1 MARKFPTF
9 PQKSQEKCF
18 NLTIKGQDLK
28 RFTMLGQK
36 LRELREAKGLVQR
49 QVAAELE
56 VDTAYVSKIESNE
69 KPVSRQHLKKLSVL
83 LGISEDE
90 LLTLWLA
97 DKLYDIAKE
106 EEVGLKAIEAAE
118 VELKLKKKKNK

>member
-1 MARKFPTF
+1 LAEKFPTCVTQSEYF
-9 PQKSQEKCF
+9 LVY
-18 NLTIKGQDLK
+18 LTIKGQDLN

-56 VDTAYVSKIESNE
+56 VDTAYVSKIETNE
-69 KPVSRQHLKKLSVL
+69 KPVSRQHLKKLSIL

-106 EEVGLKAIEAAE
+106 EKVGLKAIEAAE
-118 VELKLKKKKNK
+118 VELKTHKRKKK

>member
-1 MARKFPTF
+1 MTEKFPTSVIQSEYF
-9 PQKSQEKCF
+9 LVY
-18 NLTIKGQDLK
+18 LTIKGQDLN

-49 QVAAELE
+49 QIAAELE

-69 KPVSRQHLKKLSVL
+69 KPVSRQHLKKLSIL

-118 VELKLKKKKNK
+118 VELKTHKRKKK

>member
-1 MARKFPTF
+1 
-9 PQKSQEKCF
+9 
-18 NLTIKGQDLK
+18 
-28 RFTMLGQK
+28 MLGEK

-56 VDTAYVSKIESNE
+56 VDTAYISKIESNE
-69 KPVSRQHLKKLSVL
+69 KPVSRQHLIKLSIL

-97 DKLYDIAKE
+97 DKLYDVVKDERLANSALQTVIQK
-106 EEVGLKAIEAAE
+106 IN
-118 VELKLKKKKNK
+118 KKK